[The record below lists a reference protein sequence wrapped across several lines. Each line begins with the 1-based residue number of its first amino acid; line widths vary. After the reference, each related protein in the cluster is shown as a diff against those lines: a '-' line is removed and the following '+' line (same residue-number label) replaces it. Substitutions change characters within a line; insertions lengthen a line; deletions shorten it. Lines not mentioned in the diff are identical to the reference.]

1 MDEYRNLFEMA
12 SELGRVRG
20 WAPGNYLGKCRGC
33 GQGFMG
39 DKRASECLP
48 CAANG
53 LQERAVELYAVLR
66 PFQAFAERNIDGCGW
81 TSNIHRERI
90 SDWFG
95 PSDFRAVLKATG
107 TTRQIEEALAP
118 MSGLLRNET
127 EA

>member
-53 LQERAVELYAVLR
+53 LEVRVAELYAALK
-66 PFQAFAERNIDGCGW
+66 PFQIFAEAHIDICGW
-81 TSNIHRERI
+81 TSNIHREAI
-90 SDWFG
+90 SYWFG
-95 PSDFRAVLKATG
+95 PSEFIAVLKATG
-107 TTRQIEEALAP
+107 TKPPIEEPQGDDPTPEQTPLA
-118 MSGLLRNET
+118 
-127 EA
+127 